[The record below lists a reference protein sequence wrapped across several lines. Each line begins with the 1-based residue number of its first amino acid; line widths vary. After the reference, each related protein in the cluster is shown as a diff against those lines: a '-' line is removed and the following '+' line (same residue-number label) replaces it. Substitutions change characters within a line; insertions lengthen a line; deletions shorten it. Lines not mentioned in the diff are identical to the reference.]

1 MLGKLIKYDLK
12 WIYKPLLVFYVLC
25 LVFSLLA
32 RALSGIENSIVFNIL
47 TQVCYSVAISMAFS
61 IIINNLMRC
70 WGRVI
75 RNMYKDESYLTH
87 TLPVKNQDVF
97 WAKVLSGI
105 ITMITSFAV
114 IALCFVIAY
123 GTKNNWEL
131 IKTLCTPMTD
141 LLGISL
147 AEFVCIII
155 GILALEFLFMLVS
168 GYLGIIIGHK
178 LNNAK
183 IVKSVIYGFAAF
195 LVMGITTVG
204 LLYIVGLFNSN
215 IMNLFKTTEAPNAE
229 TLRILL
235 IGGSILYVLYTIVY
249 SIIGSKILKKG
260 VNVD

>member
-47 TQVCYSVAISMAFS
+47 TQICYSVAISMVFS

-70 WGRVI
+70 WGRII

-114 IALCFVIAY
+114 IVLCFVIAY
-123 GTKNNWEL
+123 GTK
-131 IKTLCTPMTD
+131 K
-141 LLGISL
+141 
-147 AEFVCIII
+147 
-155 GILALEFLFMLVS
+155 
-168 GYLGIIIGHK
+168 
-178 LNNAK
+178 
-183 IVKSVIYGFAAF
+183 
-195 LVMGITTVG
+195 
-204 LLYIVGLFNSN
+204 
-215 IMNLFKTTEAPNAE
+215 
-229 TLRILL
+229 
-235 IGGSILYVLYTIVY
+235 
-249 SIIGSKILKKG
+249 
-260 VNVD
+260 